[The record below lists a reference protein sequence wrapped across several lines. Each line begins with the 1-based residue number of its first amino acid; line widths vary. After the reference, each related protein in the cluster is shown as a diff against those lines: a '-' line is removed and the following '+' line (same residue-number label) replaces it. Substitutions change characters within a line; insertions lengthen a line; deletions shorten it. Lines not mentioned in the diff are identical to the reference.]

1 LKINNNKQQG
11 TFMSMYPF
19 ITIQELEQKLANK
32 EITREEI
39 LEFYLKRFEAFDGEV
54 GSALE
59 VFDKE
64 SILQNTNQEMGELYG
79 IPGIIKDNI
88 CQKDRITSCASK
100 MLENFVATYDATAIE
115 RLKHAGALLVGRA
128 NMDEFAMGSSTETS
142 AFKKTHN
149 PWDLSRVPG
158 GSSGGSA
165 AAVAAGLVP
174 WALGSETGGSVNQ
187 PSALCGIVGLKPTY
201 GLISRY
207 GLVAYASSLDQIGIM
222 AQTVYDN
229 ARVLSV
235 IAGKDNKDASM
246 QQIDKKDYTQK
257 LDGTLPKNLR
267 IGVVDNALHAHGI
280 ETEIVDAIKAALKV
294 FEQGGASI
302 KHIQLPTLDYAAAT
316 YFIIS
321 RAEAAS
327 NLARFDGVRYGL
339 RDKSAKTLSQMY
351 NNTRHNGFGQEVR
364 SRILVGN
371 YVLSAGHAGQ
381 FYNNAKKVQR
391 LISYEFKQAFTDV
404 DVLIMPVHP
413 APAFKFGAFAENK
426 LQLDLQ
432 DYFTCAMNLAG
443 IPSLSLPCGS
453 SSNNLPIGFQ
463 IAGPHLSEEL
473 LYQVGHA
480 FQQKTDWH
488 RKKPSGY

>member
-1 LKINNNKQQG
+1 
-11 TFMSMYPF
+11 MSIHPF
-19 ITIQELEQKLANK
+19 ITIQELEQKLAKK

-39 LEFYLKRFEAFDGEV
+39 LEFYIRRFEAFDGEI

-59 VFDKE
+59 IFDKE
-64 SILQNTNQEMGELYG
+64 SILKNTTDATSGELFG
-79 IPGIIKDNI
+79 IPGLIKDNI
-88 CQKDRITSCASK
+88 CQQDRITSCASK
-100 MLENFVATYDATAIE
+100 ILENFVATYDATAIT
-115 RLKHAGALLVGRA
+115 RLKKAGALLIGRA

-142 AFKKTHN
+142 AFQKTYN
-149 PWDLSRVPG
+149 PWDKSCVPG

-201 GLISRY
+201 GLVSRY
-207 GLVAYASSLDQIGIM
+207 GLVAYGSSVDQIGIM
-222 AQTVYDN
+222 ARTVYDN

-246 QQIDKKDYTQK
+246 QQTDKKDYTQN
-257 LDGTLPKNLR
+257 LSGTLPKNLR
-267 IGVVDNALHAHGI
+267 IGVVDNALHAEGV
-280 ETEIVDAIKAALKV
+280 ETEIVSAIETALKV
-294 FEQGGASI
+294 FEQNGASI
-302 KHIQLPTLDYAAAT
+302 QHIKLPTLDYAAAT
-316 YFIIS
+316 YFILS

-339 RDKSAKTLSQMY
+339 RNKKAQTLSKMY
-351 NNTRHNGFGQEVR
+351 HTTRHDGFGEEVR

-391 LISYEFKQAFTDV
+391 LISHDFKQAFANIDILV
-404 DVLIMPVHP
+404 MPVHP
-413 APAFKFGAFAENK
+413 APAFKFGAFANDK
-426 LQLDLQ
+426 LKMDLQ

-443 IPSLSLPCGS
+443 IPALSLPCGIS
-453 SSNNLPIGFQ
+453 STNMPIGFQ
-463 IAGPHLSEEL
+463 IVGPHLSEEL
-473 LYQVGHA
+473 LYQVGHV

-488 RKKPSGY
+488 TKTPAGY

>member
-1 LKINNNKQQG
+1 
-11 TFMSMYPF
+11 MSISPF
-19 ITIQELEQKLANK
+19 ITIKELEQKLAKK
-32 EITREEI
+32 EITREDI
-39 LEFYLKRFEAFDGEV
+39 LEFYLRRFEAFDGEIS
-54 GSALE
+54 SALE
-59 VFDKE
+59 VFSKE
-64 SILQNTNQEMGELYG
+64 SILQNTNHYGHELYG

-88 CQKDRITSCASK
+88 CQQDRTTSCASK
-100 MLENFVATYDATAIE
+100 ILENFVATYDATAIE
-115 RLKHAGALLVGRA
+115 RLKNAGALLIGRA

-149 PWDLSRVPG
+149 PWDTSRVPG

-222 AQTVYDN
+222 ARTAYDN

-235 IAGKDNKDASM
+235 IAGKDTKDASM
-246 QQIDKKDYTQK
+246 QQTDKKDYTQK

-267 IGVVDNALHAHGI
+267 IGIVDNALHAEGV
-280 ETEIVDAIKAALKV
+280 ETEIVQAIKVAIKV
-294 FEQGGASI
+294 FEQNGALI
-302 KHIQLPTLDYAAAT
+302 KHLQLPTLNYAAAT

-339 RDKSAKTLSQMY
+339 RDKTAKTLSHMY
-351 NNTRHNGFGQEVR
+351 NNSRHDGFGQEVR
-364 SRILVGN
+364 ARILVGN

-391 LISYEFKQAFTDV
+391 LMSYEFKQAFADV
-404 DVLIMPVHP
+404 DVLLMPVHP
-413 APAFKFGAFAENK
+413 APAFKFDAFKDNK

-443 IPSLSLPCGS
+443 IPSISLPCGM
-453 SSNNLPIGFQ
+453 SSNNLPIGLQ
-463 IAGPHLSEEL
+463 IVGPHLSEEL
-473 LYQVGHA
+473 LYQIGHA
-480 FQQKTDWH
+480 FQQSTDWH
-488 RKKPSGY
+488 THKPAGY